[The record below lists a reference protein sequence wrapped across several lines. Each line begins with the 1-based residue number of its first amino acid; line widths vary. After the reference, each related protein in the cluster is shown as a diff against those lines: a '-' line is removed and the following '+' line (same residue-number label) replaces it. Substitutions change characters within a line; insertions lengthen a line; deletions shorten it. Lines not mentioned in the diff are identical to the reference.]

1 MYSEADKIAT
11 EFSDRAIKVIW
22 DSDLD
27 FTIDMDSF
35 PELERQRA
43 LMIDEIRKTIKRDME
58 VNDKRAEILLVRWLT
73 HGKLYEMVDESEIL
87 DTVLTE
93 NGDNPSIR
101 YQFNN
106 YLNDKK
112 RTEEILKDL
121 NRIVKLP
128 VEFSMDKSRPRWN
141 SRRLELTYRDIKIK
155 ISKRMF
161 EKLEDSYEG
170 DKRKFVERLFNCVYR
185 YDYIG
190 GLDTYQA
197 AAPKKFFDYIQYHFG
212 VQHECFASPLN
223 RTLENYTSQYFD
235 VDKYFGS
242 LGSFYDLKHLY
253 PEGGSFQANPP
264 YIEEVIG
271 IMVRYFIR
279 WLDEDKKNPL
289 SFIIILP
296 NWTDSS
302 NVKML
307 TESEYLRL
315 EHFLGISDHRYTI
328 YCPGNVRRKNICNT
342 RIYILQND
350 LGNDLWPIKENIKED
365 LNRIFS

>member
-121 NRIVKLP
+121 NEIVKLP
-128 VEFSMDKSRPRWN
+128 V
-141 SRRLELTYRDIKIK
+141 
-155 ISKRMF
+155 
-161 EKLEDSYEG
+161 
-170 DKRKFVERLFNCVYR
+170 
-185 YDYIG
+185 
-190 GLDTYQA
+190 
-197 AAPKKFFDYIQYHFG
+197 
-212 VQHECFASPLN
+212 
-223 RTLENYTSQYFD
+223 
-235 VDKYFGS
+235 
-242 LGSFYDLKHLY
+242 
-253 PEGGSFQANPP
+253 
-264 YIEEVIG
+264 
-271 IMVRYFIR
+271 
-279 WLDEDKKNPL
+279 
-289 SFIIILP
+289 
-296 NWTDSS
+296 
-302 NVKML
+302 
-307 TESEYLRL
+307 
-315 EHFLGISDHRYTI
+315 
-328 YCPGNVRRKNICNT
+328 
-342 RIYILQND
+342 
-350 LGNDLWPIKENIKED
+350 
-365 LNRIFS
+365 